1 MNNKMNDSS
10 KKEKIPRLPPG
21 QHITKKFPIL
31 QKGSVTHINRQEYKL
46 EIDGEVE
53 KPVTLT
59 LKELKE
65 LEDKEIIV
73 DIHCVTSW
81 SKFDTKWSGISFNT
95 LFHLVKPTILAHFVE
110 FYCADNEFTT
120 TVPIER
126 LKADNAILAL
136 TYESLPIDDNH
147 GGPVRPIIPDLYF
160 YKSAKWILRIKFLQ
174 EDRLGYWETQGYSN
188 KANPWKEQRYHNND

>member
-1 MNNKMNDSS
+1 MNDSS

-21 QHITKKFPIL
+21 QHITSKFPIL
-31 QKGSVTHINRQEYKL
+31 QKGGVTHINREEYKL
-46 EIDGEVE
+46 EIEGEVE

-59 LKELKE
+59 LKELTE
-65 LEDKEIIV
+65 LEDKEVIE

-81 SKFDTKWSGISFNT
+81 SKFDTKWGGISFNT
-95 LFHLVKPTILAHFVE
+95 LFNLVKPRISANFVE
-110 FYCADNEFTT
+110 FYCADNGFTS

-136 TYESLPIDDNH
+136 KYNNLPIDDNH

-160 YKSAKWILRIKFLQ
+160 YKSAKWILRISFLS
-174 EDRLGYWETQGYSN
+174 EDRLGYWETHGYSN
-188 KANPWKEQRYHNND
+188 KADPWKEQRYQNDDL